1 MYSLEDVF
9 SQSLEDNSSACLD
22 AKGYQSRISCGIK
35 IVKDD
40 ETEEVVIFNT
50 TLGGDFYQEINT
62 SQYKTFT
69 TKGWLQ
75 GLHIIALT
83 NFKTKLD
90 KVENKIK
97 LEVNNNNNL
106 KHIQKLKQARERIL
120 IRYNKVSNKLKSL
133 INGNK

>member
-1 MYSLEDVF
+1 MYSLGDVF
-9 SQSLEDNSSACLD
+9 SQSLEDNNSACLD
-22 AKGYQSRISCGIK
+22 AKGYQARISCGIK

-40 ETEEVVIFNT
+40 ETDEVVIFNT
-50 TLGGDFYQEINT
+50 TLGGDFYQEINK

>member
-1 MYSLEDVF
+1 MYSLEDIF
-9 SQSLEDNSSACLD
+9 SQSLEDNNSACLD
-22 AKGYQSRISCGIK
+22 AKGYQARISCGIK

-40 ETEEVVIFNT
+40 ETDEVVIFNT
-50 TLGGDFYQEINT
+50 TLGGDFYQEINK